1 MLEAKPISSPMAQS
15 TSLSAFEGDPL
26 DDTTLYR
33 STVGAL
39 QYLLLVLTSLSQSK
53 NSPSTCIALH
63 LFTSN
68 LSSVFGVILNRPFIL
83 VYSSN
88 TLDSILSKPILM
100 LIRLAGVMID
110 IQLGVFV
117 FLQVIISYLGAVKS
131 KRLWLDQ
138 VLKLSIKPLL
148 MQLQRLNVSVL
159 FYISLGYLCLVLQFF
174 GVITLV
180 PLIYPLI
187 RSSVLVPSML
197 RLIFTLLETWL
208 LMSLP
213 NCFLPPDLLFFGPT
227 SMSFQHS

>member
-1 MLEAKPISSPMAQS
+1 MDDLIVTASKPSAFDDLLRHLKVDFAIKDLGNLNFFLGVEVFPNSTGLMLSQKRYILDLLRKTKMLEAKPISSPMAQS

-68 LSSVFGVILNRPFIL
+68 LSSVFCVILNRPFIL

-117 FLQVIISYLGAVKS
+117 FL
-131 KRLWLDQ
+131 
-138 VLKLSIKPLL
+138 
-148 MQLQRLNVSVL
+148 
-159 FYISLGYLCLVLQFF
+159 
-174 GVITLV
+174 
-180 PLIYPLI
+180 
-187 RSSVLVPSML
+187 
-197 RLIFTLLETWL
+197 
-208 LMSLP
+208 
-213 NCFLPPDLLFFGPT
+213 
-227 SMSFQHS
+227 